1 MTYLI
6 KSRSFANYEEATA
19 APASAELGEPYVSE
33 YHLNSNFDKTTYLN
47 DEDVMPTTGADNGL
61 TLADMRDADYD
72 DPRWEKL
79 LDQLTVD
86 EMANMIAMAGYQTAA
101 MDLWEKW
108 ATLDFDGPA
117 AINNNLQELVLLDFQ
132 LKLWLLPHGIRN
144 LHRHGVNAWA
154 RSVRKWVQR
163 AGMHQV

>member
-1 MTYLI
+1 
-6 KSRSFANYEEATA
+6 
-19 APASAELGEPYVSE
+19 
-33 YHLNSNFDKTTYLN
+33 
-47 DEDVMPTTGADNGL
+47 MPTTGADNGL

-79 LDQLTVD
+79 MDQLTVD
-86 EMANMIAMAGYQTAA
+86 EMANMIAMLVIRQQPWI
-101 MDLWEKW
+101 LWEKW
-108 ATLDFDGPA
+108 LHLISMDQQQL
-117 AINNNLQELVLLDFQ
+117 IIILQELVLLDFQ

-144 LHRHGVNAWA
+144 LHRPGVNAWA